1 MQTKQPNNSVPHRHE
16 ETKPILR
23 GNRSIFST
31 MSVITTAL
39 LLQTNCSSYSFETLF
54 LNGPALSVRLC
65 ELALE
70 WSFVTAT

>member
-16 ETKPILR
+16 ETL
-23 GNRSIFST
+23 NQFWEA
-31 MSVITTAL
+31 TAL
-39 LLQTNCSSYSFETLF
+39 LLQTNCSPYSFETLF